1 MKMLQLVWNVT
12 TRSEV
17 KGQAA
22 FPALCCTCRL
32 PWLHSMLNPN
42 ESCKAE
48 NPHWN
53 AVPPSQILLSF
64 TAVLSACGTPGREEE
79 CALFAPLW
87 EVTGSQ
93 HGGASSLRQQDPCT
107 ETYSACVGLLLP
119 TQGWWQ
125 TLCFILRSPRLI
137 RVDLTDD
144 VTEPPFKNC
153 QLVMNDLVKK
163 HTQARVKC
171 SLTKPTDI
179 LCSCAGSAR
188 AGAANQSGQL
198 GHWESSSV
206 LHQHLG
212 SQQQRSHPGAAPCP
226 HHTDKPQPI
235 FNWLRK
241 WRWFL

>member
-1 MKMLQLVWNVT
+1 MLPPVQRWRARLLFQLCAAPAGCPGSIPCLTQTNLVMQKILTEMLWLPH
-12 TRSEV
+12 RS
-17 KGQAA
+17 
-22 FPALCCTCRL
+22 C
-32 PWLHSMLNPN
+32 S
-42 ESCKAE
+42 
-48 NPHWN
+48 
-53 AVPPSQILLSF
+53 PSQLFSQPVAHLAERRSVPCLH
-64 TAVLSACGTPGREEE
+64 TCGR
-79 CALFAPLW
+79 L
-87 EVTGSQ
+87 VTGSQ
-93 HGGASSLRQQDPCT
+93 HGGASSLRQQGPCT

-125 TLCFILRSPRLI
+125 TLCFILRSPRPI